1 MAALTLL
8 ETLFNPFVADNPMAD
23 SMMYDEE
30 MFVFLT
36 PDASETFLTPSEL
49 IDKLKEVLTD
59 YTKATSG
66 KLPHELQKLSSV
78 DAQAQYLL
86 ETHCEFETAPGETV
100 QWYAVRLEK

>member
-1 MAALTLL
+1 
-8 ETLFNPFVADNPMAD
+8 MAD
-23 SMMYDEE
+23 SMMYSEE

-36 PDASETFLTPSEL
+36 SEAFEASETFLTPPEL
-49 IDKLKEVLTD
+49 IDKLKEVLAN
-59 YTKATSG
+59 YTKANG
-66 KLPHELQKLSSV
+66 GELPHELQKLSSI